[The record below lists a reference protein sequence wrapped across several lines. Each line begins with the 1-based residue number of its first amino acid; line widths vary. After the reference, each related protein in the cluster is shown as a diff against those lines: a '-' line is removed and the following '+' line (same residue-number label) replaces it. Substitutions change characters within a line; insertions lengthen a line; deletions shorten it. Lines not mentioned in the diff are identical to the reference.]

1 MMTLKMMTTRKTP
14 KSLKMSPEIMHQ
26 RAWAELML
34 PRRVCPQPKPWN
46 EVFRRLPGK
55 TRQGT
60 GWEPPL
66 PLILAAWWEATD
78 SQKRE
83 RLRLHLEWAENH
95 GVLPEIFE
103 YLKTLKPE
111 DWHTEDN

>member
-1 MMTLKMMTTRKTP
+1 
-14 KSLKMSPEIMHQ
+14 MSPEMSLQ
-26 RAWAELML
+26 GAWNELMK
-34 PRRVCPQPKPWN
+34 PGRVCPLPQPWN
-46 EVFRRLPGK
+46 EVYRRLPEK
-55 TRQGT
+55 TQRGGSWT
-60 GWEPPL
+60 PSL

-83 RLRLHLEWAENH
+83 RFRLHLEWAENH